1 MSTPLFPQLF
11 YVIVHFKNMAKPEAK
26 LWKTVKNYPSSIS
39 WNRIENWALPGI
51 PDLLGYNKNQ
61 KFFTLEL
68 KWTKADK
75 VRLSPFQV
83 AFHKKHPEGSFI
95 LVSRSANRDKSAA
108 VLQKYNSGG
117 LVRGRA
123 HPENFSLQKCNTVP
137 VSGRRDRG
145 GLERGRAHPIFLYK
159 GSQIMELVELG
170 LKLQPIATGLESCIA
185 VLESYK

>member
-1 MSTPLFPQLF
+1 MSTPLFSQLF
-11 YVIVHFKNMAKPEAK
+11 HVIVHLKNMAKPETK
-26 LWKTVKNYPSSIS
+26 LWKTIKNYPSSIS
-39 WNRIENWALPGI
+39 WNRIENWAIPGI

-68 KWTKADK
+68 KWTKVDK

-83 AFHKKHPEGSFI
+83 AFHKKHPQGSFI

-108 VLQKYNSGG
+108 VLQKCNSGG
-117 LVRGRA
+117 LASGRA
-123 HPENFSLQKCNTVP
+123 HPENFSPMPVP
-137 VSGRRDRG
+137 GRRDRG

-159 GSQIMELVELG
+159 GSQVLDLVDLG
-170 LKLQPIATGLESCIA
+170 LKLEPVATGLESCIA

>member
-1 MSTPLFPQLF
+1 
-11 YVIVHFKNMAKPEAK
+11 MAKPETK
-26 LWKTVKNYPSSIS
+26 LYKTIKNYPSSIS
-39 WNRIENWALPGI
+39 WNRIENWAIPGI

-68 KWTKADK
+68 KWTKVDK

-83 AFHKKHPEGSFI
+83 AFHKKHPQGSFI

-108 VLQKYNSGG
+108 VLQKCNSGG
-117 LVRGRA
+117 LASGRA
-123 HPENFSLQKCNTVP
+123 HPENFSPMPVP
-137 VSGRRDRG
+137 GRRDRG

-159 GSQIMELVELG
+159 GSQVLDLVDLG
-170 LKLQPIATGLESCIA
+170 LKHEPIATGLESSIA

>member
-1 MSTPLFPQLF
+1 VSTPLFPQIF
-11 YVIVHFKNMAKPEAK
+11 YVIVHLKNMAKPETK
-26 LWKTVKNYPSSIS
+26 LWKTIKNYPSSIS
-39 WNRIENWALPGI
+39 WNRIENWAIPGI

-68 KWTKADK
+68 KWTKVDK

-83 AFHKKHPEGSFI
+83 AFHKKHPQGSFI

-108 VLQKYNSGG
+108 VLQKCNSGG
-117 LVRGRA
+117 LASGRA
-123 HPENFSLQKCNTVP
+123 HPENFSPMPVP
-137 VSGRRDRG
+137 GRRDRG

-159 GSQIMELVELG
+159 GSQVLDLVNLG
-170 LKLQPIATGLESCIA
+170 LKLEPVATGLESCIA

>member
-1 MSTPLFPQLF
+1 
-11 YVIVHFKNMAKPEAK
+11 MAKPEAK

-39 WNRIENWALPGI
+39 WNRIENWAIPGI
-51 PDLLGYNKNQ
+51 PDLLGYNKNH

-68 KWTKADK
+68 KWTKVDK

-95 LVSRSANRDKSAA
+95 LVSRSQDRGTKATL
-108 VLQKYNSGG
+108 LQKCNSGG

-123 HPENFSLQKCNTVP
+123 HPENFSSVP

-159 GSQIMELVELG
+159 GSQVLDLVDLG
-170 LKLQPIATGLESCIA
+170 LKLEPIATGLESCIA

>member
-1 MSTPLFPQLF
+1 MSTPLFPQIF
-11 YVIVHFKNMAKPEAK
+11 YVIVHLKNMAKPETK
-26 LWKTVKNYPSSIS
+26 LYKTIKNYPSSIS
-39 WNRIENWALPGI
+39 WNRIENWAIPGI

-68 KWTKADK
+68 KWTKVDK

-108 VLQKYNSGG
+108 VLQKCNSGG
-117 LVRGRA
+117 LVSGRA

-170 LKLQPIATGLESCIA
+170 LKLQPIAAGLESCIA
-185 VLESYK
+185 VLENYK

>member
-1 MSTPLFPQLF
+1 MSRPIFPQIF
-11 YVIVHFKNMAKPEAK
+11 YVIVHLKNMAKPETK
-26 LWKTVKNYPSSIS
+26 LYKTIKNYPSSIS
-39 WNRIENWALPGI
+39 WNRIENWAIPGI

-68 KWTKADK
+68 KWTKVDK

-95 LVSRSANRDKSAA
+95 LVSRSPNRGTSAA
-108 VLQKYNSGG
+108 VLQKSNSGG

-123 HPENFSLQKCNTVP
+123 HPENFSTVP

-145 GLERGRAHPIFLYK
+145 GLARGRAHPIFLYK

-170 LKLQPIATGLESCIA
+170 LKLQPIAAGLESCIA

>member
-1 MSTPLFPQLF
+1 
-11 YVIVHFKNMAKPEAK
+11 MAKPETK
-26 LWKTVKNYPSSIS
+26 LWKTIKNYPSSIS
-39 WNRIENWALPGI
+39 WNRIENWAIPGI

-68 KWTKADK
+68 KWTKVDK

-83 AFHKKHPEGSFI
+83 AFHKKHPQGSFI

-108 VLQKYNSGG
+108 VLQKCNSGG
-117 LVRGRA
+117 LASGRA
-123 HPENFSLQKCNTVP
+123 HPENFSPMPVP
-137 VSGRRDRG
+137 GRRDRG

-159 GSQIMELVELG
+159 GSQVLDLVNLG
-170 LKLQPIATGLESCIA
+170 LKLEPVATGLESCIA

>member
-1 MSTPLFPQLF
+1 
-11 YVIVHFKNMAKPEAK
+11 MAKPEAK

-39 WNRIENWALPGI
+39 WNRIENWAIPGI
-51 PDLLGYNKNQ
+51 PDLLGYNKNH

-68 KWTKADK
+68 KWTKVDK

-108 VLQKYNSGG
+108 VLQKCNSGG
-117 LVRGRA
+117 LA
-123 HPENFSLQKCNTVP
+123 
-137 VSGRRDRG
+137 
-145 GLERGRAHPIFLYK
+145 RGRAHPIFLYK
-159 GSQIMELVELG
+159 GSQVLDLVDLG
-170 LKLQPIATGLESCIA
+170 LKLEPVATGLESCIA

>member
-1 MSTPLFPQLF
+1 VSTPLFSQLF
-11 YVIVHFKNMAKPEAK
+11 HVIVHLKNMAKPEAK
-26 LWKTVKNYPSSIS
+26 LWKTIKNYPSSIS
-39 WNRIENWALPGI
+39 WNRIENWAIPGI

-68 KWTKADK
+68 KWTKVDK

-108 VLQKYNSGG
+108 VLQKCNSGG
-117 LVRGRA
+117 LARGRA
-123 HPENFSLQKCNTVP
+123 HPENFSPMP

-145 GLERGRAHPIFLYK
+145 GLARGRAHPIFLYK
-159 GSQIMELVELG
+159 GSQILDLVELG
-170 LKLQPIATGLESCIA
+170 LKLQPIATGLENCIA

>member
-1 MSTPLFPQLF
+1 
-11 YVIVHFKNMAKPEAK
+11 MAKPEAK
-26 LWKTVKNYPSSIS
+26 LYKTIKNYPCSIS
-39 WNRIENWALPGI
+39 WNRIENWAIQGI

-68 KWTKADK
+68 KWTKVDK

-95 LVSRSANRDKSAA
+95 LVSRSPNRGTRTT
-108 VLQKYNSGG
+108 VLQKCNSGG

-123 HPENFSLQKCNTVP
+123 HPENFSTVP

-170 LKLQPIATGLESCIA
+170 LKLQPIAAGLENCIA
-185 VLESYK
+185 VLEDYK

>member
-1 MSTPLFPQLF
+1 
-11 YVIVHFKNMAKPEAK
+11 MAKPEAK
-26 LWKTVKNYPSSIS
+26 LYKTIKNYPSSIS
-39 WNRIENWALPGI
+39 WNRIENWAIPGI

-68 KWTKADK
+68 KWTKVDK

-95 LVSRSANRDKSAA
+95 LVSRSPNRGTSAA
-108 VLQKYNSGG
+108 VLQKSNS
-117 LVRGRA
+117 
-123 HPENFSLQKCNTVP
+123 
-137 VSGRRDRG
+137 G

-170 LKLQPIATGLESCIA
+170 LKLQPIAAGLESCIA
-185 VLESYK
+185 VLENYK

>member
-1 MSTPLFPQLF
+1 VSTPLFPQLF
-11 YVIVHFKNMAKPEAK
+11 HGIVHFKNMAKPEAK
-26 LWKTVKNYPSSIS
+26 LYKTIKNYPSSIS
-39 WNRIENWALPGI
+39 WNRIENWAIPGI

-95 LVSRSANRDKSAA
+95 LVSRSLERGTGTT
-108 VLQKYNSGG
+108 VLQKNNSGG
-117 LVRGRA
+117 LERGRA
-123 HPENFSLQKCNTVP
+123 HPENFSPVP
-137 VSGRRDRG
+137 VPGRRDRG
-145 GLERGRAHPIFLYK
+145 GLECGRAHPIFLYK
-159 GSQIMELVELG
+159 GSQVLDLVDLG
-170 LKLQPIATGLESCIA
+170 LKLEPIATGLESCIA

>member
-1 MSTPLFPQLF
+1 
-11 YVIVHFKNMAKPEAK
+11 MAKPETK
-26 LWKTVKNYPSSIS
+26 LYKTIKNYPSSIS
-39 WNRIENWALPGI
+39 WNRMENWALPGI

-83 AFHKKHPEGSFI
+83 AFHKKPPEGSFI

-108 VLQKYNSGG
+108 VLQK
-117 LVRGRA
+117 
-123 HPENFSLQKCNTVP
+123 CNRVP

-159 GSQIMELVELG
+159 GSQVLDLVELG
-170 LKLQPIATGLESCIA
+170 LKLQPIATGLENCIA

>member
-1 MSTPLFPQLF
+1 VSTPLFPQIF
-11 YVIVHFKNMAKPEAK
+11 YVIVHLKNMAKPETK
-26 LWKTVKNYPSSIS
+26 LYKTIKNYPSSIS
-39 WNRIENWALPGI
+39 WNRIENWAIPGI

-68 KWTKADK
+68 KWTKVDK

-83 AFHKKHPEGSFI
+83 AFHKKHPQGSFI

-108 VLQKYNSGG
+108 VLQKCNSGG
-117 LVRGRA
+117 LASGRA
-123 HPENFSLQKCNTVP
+123 HPENFSPMPVP
-137 VSGRRDRG
+137 GRRDRG

-159 GSQIMELVELG
+159 GSQVLDLVNLG
-170 LKLQPIATGLESCIA
+170 LKLEPVATGLESCIA

>member
-11 YVIVHFKNMAKPEAK
+11 CVIVHFKNMAKPEAK

-95 LVSRSANRDKSAA
+95 LVSRSANRGTRTT
-108 VLQKYNSGG
+108 VLQKSNSGG
-117 LVRGRA
+117 LV
-123 HPENFSLQKCNTVP
+123 
-137 VSGRRDRG
+137 
-145 GLERGRAHPIFLYK
+145 RGRAHPIFLYK

-170 LKLQPIATGLESCIA
+170 LKLQPIATGLENCIA

>member
-1 MSTPLFPQLF
+1 MSTPLFSQLF
-11 YVIVHFKNMAKPEAK
+11 HVIVHLKNMAKPETK
-26 LWKTVKNYPSSIS
+26 LYKTIKNYPSSIS
-39 WNRIENWALPGI
+39 WNRIENWAIPGI

-68 KWTKADK
+68 KWTKVDK

-108 VLQKYNSGG
+108 VLQKCNSGG
-117 LVRGRA
+117 LASGRA
-123 HPENFSLQKCNTVP
+123 HPENFSKVP

-159 GSQIMELVELG
+159 GSQVLDLVDLG
-170 LKLQPIATGLESCIA
+170 LKLQPIAAGLESCIA

>member
-11 YVIVHFKNMAKPEAK
+11 HVIVHLKNMAKPETK
-26 LWKTVKNYPSSIS
+26 LWKTIKNYPSSIS
-39 WNRIENWALPGI
+39 WNRIENWAIPGI

-68 KWTKADK
+68 KWTKVDK

-83 AFHKKHPEGSFI
+83 AFHKKHPQGSFI

-108 VLQKYNSGG
+108 VLQKCNSGG
-117 LVRGRA
+117 LA
-123 HPENFSLQKCNTVP
+123 
-137 VSGRRDRG
+137 SGRV
-145 GLERGRAHPIFLYK
+145 HPIFLYK
-159 GSQIMELVELG
+159 GSQVLDLVDLG
-170 LKLQPIATGLESCIA
+170 LKLEPIATGLESCIA

>member
-1 MSTPLFPQLF
+1 
-11 YVIVHFKNMAKPEAK
+11 MAKPETK
-26 LWKTVKNYPSSIS
+26 LYKTIKNYPSSIS
-39 WNRIENWALPGI
+39 WNRIENWAIPGI

-68 KWTKADK
+68 KWTKVDK

-95 LVSRSANRDKSAA
+95 LVSRSANRDKNTTVAKMQHA
-108 VLQKYNSGG
+108 GG
-117 LVRGRA
+117 LRA
-123 HPENFSLQKCNTVP
+123 
-137 VSGRRDRG
+137 G
-145 GLERGRAHPIFLYK
+145 GPTHFFLYK

-170 LKLQPIATGLESCIA
+170 LKLQPIATGLDNCIA

>member
-1 MSTPLFPQLF
+1 
-11 YVIVHFKNMAKPEAK
+11 MA
-26 LWKTVKNYPSSIS
+26 I
-39 WNRIENWALPGI
+39 PGI

-95 LVSRSANRDKSAA
+95 LVSRSANRGTRAT
-108 VLQKYNSGG
+108 VLQKNNSGG
-117 LVRGRA
+117 LV
-123 HPENFSLQKCNTVP
+123 
-137 VSGRRDRG
+137 
-145 GLERGRAHPIFLYK
+145 RGRAHPIFLYK

-170 LKLQPIATGLESCIA
+170 LKLQPIATGLENCIA